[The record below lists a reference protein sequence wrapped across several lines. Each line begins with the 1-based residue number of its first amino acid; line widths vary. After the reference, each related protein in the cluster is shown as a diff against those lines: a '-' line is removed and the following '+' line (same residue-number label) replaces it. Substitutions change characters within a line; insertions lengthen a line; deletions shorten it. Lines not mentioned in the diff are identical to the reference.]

1 MFKSEHGIHLCARVL
16 AHSSFHLYTPK
27 AFFFGRNKCRR
38 SAWGFIRYGHIMGH
52 LHVAAKFAA
61 CDENSS
67 HRSPDPRALLCSG
80 RCCGCNSAH
89 SSATRRP
96 FAALKT
102 AAAPPSYAG
111 SSAAFPSR
119 LPFLEG
125 KFTQDFRFHGS
136 NWTHGNQRD
145 RKSLLR
151 KSPRKGGTG
160 DSHGLLSGGAASDG
174 RR

>member
-27 AFFFGRNKCRR
+27 AFFFGRNKHRR
-38 SAWGFIRYGHIMGH
+38 SAGGFIRYGHIMGH

-89 SSATRRP
+89 NSATRRP

-111 SSAAFPSR
+111 SSAAFPSL

-125 KFTQDFRFHGS
+125 KLEKDFCFCGS
-136 NWTHGNQRD
+136 NWTHRDQRD
-145 RKSLLR
+145 RHACL
-151 KSPRKGGTG
+151 TF
-160 DSHGLLSGGAASDG
+160 AAIFQLVCK
-174 RR
+174 